1 MWLKVGAKVKES
13 QNQSNSITHTLLSN
27 LGADLPITDRGGHH
41 MVASADRASVY
52 RVGGYGTSNQ
62 IFKYYCPDAEIQNCQ
77 WQEMETRLQYGRIHP
92 VAMTIP
98 DNLAKK
104 LCD

>member
-1 MWLKVGAKVKES
+1 M
-13 QNQSNSITHTLLSN
+13 SI
-27 LGADLPITDRGGHH
+27 AVRGGHQ
-41 MVASADRASVY
+41 MVASADRATVY

-77 WQEMETRLQYGRIHP
+77 WQEMETRLQYIRINP
-92 VAMTIP
+92 VVMTIP